1 MPKTNE
7 LIIQAP
13 STGIAQSPHIGFGDC
28 RNLDISSIPGIVRLN
43 NNLSKVSGTAVT
55 GLVKWIVRDP
65 VTSANFYAVDDAGDV
80 YVSTDSG
87 ATFAALGSQPTAGG
101 TGQGLAI
108 WKNYL
113 WCPRA
118 TAMDIYGPL
127 DSSPAWRNSW
137 AGLTMTSDALWH
149 PMLVSKLDGELYGG
163 EGRYIFNVAEVAGK
177 TFAWD
182 DATTYTATA
191 SALTLPVGYRVKCL
205 EELGNDLIIGTW
217 QGTTITDFKIADI
230 FKWDGTSTTYGQP
243 LMLNENGV
251 NALLTVG
258 NTLYILAGVDGRVYR
273 SDGVSAVQVA
283 QVPTSIANVEGSN
296 YLEPFPGAFINYKGR
311 PTFGVSSGGATYT
324 SGMGIYSIKETSRG
338 TILNHEH
345 QISTGNDGT
354 SQILKIG
361 ALCQKARDQIVVGW
375 ADGTTEGIDLTT
387 TTTRVGSY
395 GGYFETPLYAVGT
408 PLNSRQFSEIE
419 FQLAKELA
427 AGEGIQIK
435 FRVNLTDT
443 FTTIG
448 TWDYTT
454 LGAVTS
460 HHARVN
466 IPATEFIQLRVELGA
481 GTSSLTTPQ
490 LRQVIL
496 R

>member
-1 MPKTNE
+1 MAQKD

-13 STGIAQSPHIGFGDC
+13 SQGIAQSPHIGFGDV

-55 GLVKWIVRDP
+55 GLVKWVVRDP
-65 VTSANFYAVDDAGDV
+65 VTAANFYAVDDAGDV

-87 ATFAALGSQPTAGG
+87 ASFAALASQPTSGG

-137 AGLTMTSDALWH
+137 AGLTMDTDALWH
-149 PMLVSKLDGELYGG
+149 PLYVSKLDGELYGG
-163 EGRYIFNVAEVAGK
+163 AGRYVFNVAEVAGQ
-177 TFAWD
+177 TFTWD
-182 DATTYTATA
+182 NTGTYTATA
-191 SALTLPVGYRVKCL
+191 QALTLPTGYRIRCL

-217 QGTTITDFKIADI
+217 QGSTITDFKIADI

-251 NALLTVG
+251 HALLTMG
-258 NTLYILAGVDGRVYR
+258 NTLYIAAGVDGRIYR
-273 SDGVSAVQVA
+273 SDGVGAVLVGQI
-283 QVPTSIANVEGSN
+283 PTSIANVEGSN
-296 YLEPFPGAFINYKGR
+296 YLEIFPGAFINYKGR
-311 PTFGVSSGGATYT
+311 PTFGVSSGGTTYT
-324 SGMGIYSIKETSRG
+324 SGMGIYSVRETSQG
-338 TILNHEH
+338 SILNNEH
-345 QISTGNDGT
+345 IVSTGNDGT
-354 SQILKIG
+354 SAVLKIG
-361 ALCQKARDQIVVGW
+361 ALCQKARDQIIAGW
-375 ADGTTEGIDLTT
+375 QDGTSYGIDLTT
-387 TTTRVGSY
+387 TTTRTASY
-395 GGYFETPLYAVGT
+395 GGYFETAFYAVGT
-408 PLNSRQFSEIE
+408 PLNKRTFTEIE
-419 FQLAKELA
+419 FQFAKELA
-427 AGEGIQIK
+427 TGEGVQIK

-443 FTTIG
+443 WTTIG
-448 TWDYTT
+448 TWTYTT
-454 LGAVTS
+454 LGAVIS
-460 HHARVN
+460 HHEKTN

-481 GTSSLTTPQ
+481 GGSNLTTPQ
-490 LRQVIL
+490 LKQIIL